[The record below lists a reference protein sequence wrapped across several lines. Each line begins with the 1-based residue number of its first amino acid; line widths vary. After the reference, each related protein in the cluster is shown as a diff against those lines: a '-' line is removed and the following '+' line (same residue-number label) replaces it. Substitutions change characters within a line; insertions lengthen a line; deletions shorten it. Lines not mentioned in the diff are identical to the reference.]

1 VSRPVV
7 VQHSFGEPN
16 SGGPIVALGRVLDS
30 RLADKYEFVRM
41 HQPPTARPVDLPLL
55 RQWVSL
61 LRHTRP
67 DLVHVRGLGNEGFRA
82 ALAAR
87 LAGCP
92 RILVT
97 IHGTVRDLTAPA
109 SLRRQTLIRVVEPAT
124 LRMVTHI
131 ATVCESA
138 ARRDFLQPYRSK
150 IVGVIPNGVAIP
162 RAPGADRPRVRA
174 ELGLSATDT
183 VAVVVGR
190 LTVEKGHLILADAL
204 RHLQGREPALTLL
217 LVGDGPDRE
226 AIAAA
231 YDAVP
236 GLVARFLGRRT
247 DVAAILDASDLFLFP
262 TLHENLSNALLEG
275 MAAGLPVVA
284 TAVGG
289 NVEVLERGGGLL
301 VPASDPTALAKA
313 IGHLLGDAG
322 LRERCGREAREVVE
336 THYTIDHMVAALDR
350 LYETILE
357 REGPR

>member
-1 VSRPVV
+1 MSRPVI

-41 HQPPTARPVDLPLL
+41 HQPPAARPVDLPLL
-55 RQWVSL
+55 RRWVSL
-61 LRHTRP
+61 LRETRP
-67 DLVHVRGLGNEGFRA
+67 DLVHVRGLGNEGFRG

-92 RILVT
+92 RILVS
-97 IHGTVRDLTAPA
+97 IHGAVRDIHGPH
-109 SLRRQTLIRVVEPAT
+109 SLRQQALIRVFEPAT
-124 LRMVTHI
+124 LRMSTDL
-131 ATVCESA
+131 ATVCHA
-138 ARRDFLQPYRSK
+138 ASRRDFLRTYRSK
-150 IVGVIPNGVAIP
+150 LIGVVPNGVP
-162 RAPGADRPRVRA
+162 MPDLSRRDRSRTRA
-174 ELGLSATDT
+174 ELGIAPSDI
-183 VAVVVGR
+183 VCVVVGR
-190 LTVEKGHLILADAL
+190 LTVEKGHLVLANAL
-204 RHLQGREPALTLL
+204 RRLPGGGPDISLL
-217 LVGDGPDRE
+217 LVGDGPDRDVIE
-226 AIAAA
+226 SA
-231 YDAVP
+231 YRSVAGVT
-236 GLVARFLGRRT
+236 ARFLGRRT